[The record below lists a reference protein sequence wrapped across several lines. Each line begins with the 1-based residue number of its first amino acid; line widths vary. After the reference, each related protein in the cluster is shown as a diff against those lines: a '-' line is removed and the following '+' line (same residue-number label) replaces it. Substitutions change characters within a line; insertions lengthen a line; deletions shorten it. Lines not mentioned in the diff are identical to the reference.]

1 MKSEDAVA
9 RYVHKV
15 ASLGGK
21 GRAKKLSRKRRKQ
34 IAKNAARTRWAKAR
48 ASRVRQI
55 LTDGC
60 AASGTPIDIKFSPGS
75 YSPPREITVRVLK
88 QEAAPYREIK
98 VPVLKQAK
106 AMMKEARSA
115 KALLSTA
122 KQLVYLHKLEREA
135 EQLKLKIQK
144 LQKGMKP

>member
-1 MKSEDAVA
+1 
-9 RYVHKV
+9 
-15 ASLGGK
+15 
-21 GRAKKLSRKRRKQ
+21 
-34 IAKNAARTRWAKAR
+34 
-48 ASRVRQI
+48 VRQI

-98 VPVLKQAK
+98 VPAMKIGVSPLYSARRLWATALFSCQVVPRRGMRSVLKQAK
-106 AMMKEARSA
+106 DIMKEARSA

-122 KQLVYLHKLEREA
+122 KQLV
-135 EQLKLKIQK
+135 
-144 LQKGMKP
+144 